1 MTSKSTI
8 HGGHFIIMIASL
20 ICINTLFTPAKA
32 QTNNYPLIFKDATTN
47 AALLPGLA
55 GIYGHGAAWGDADG
69 DGWIDLY
76 VGTFD
81 KDGKRNMLFRN
92 KNGKFSMDKQAT
104 LKLSSRTTGIVFAD
118 FDNDGDLDLYVSS
131 MPQADKRVQGNTLF
145 ENIGQGIF
153 KNISADNG
161 ACPQSFGGRS
171 VAILDYNGDGL
182 PDILAGEDPLKGYNG
197 SATRSSRLFRNKG
210 KLQFED
216 VTASAGLP
224 AGIPGYGVAS
234 ADLNNDSWPDLF
246 IAANDGGNLLFINDK
261 KGAFYEMPGTQKLF
275 EWPGSGGDNMVCG
288 VSFGDVNRDGLIDI
302 VLGPHFEEPWA
313 NPQPLRLFINR
324 QAKDGRFSFEEVTK
338 AVGLG
343 PIPLKAPHVEIQDF
357 DNDGLPDIYTT
368 VVKFKDGKV
377 YPLIFRQTG
386 QVNGLPMF
394 SEEIMA
400 VNNFPTTADKELK
413 GQTGVFFA
421 KVLKE
426 KKIIYS
432 ASGPTG
438 DYDNDG
444 RLDMFLPSWWPELPS
459 MLLHNETKSGN
470 WLNVQVKGKRKVN
483 RMGIG
488 SKIKVYQAG
497 KAGQVGALVGCQ
509 DIAVGYGYASGQ
521 TAIAHFGIGKLN
533 SVDIE
538 VILPNGAAK
547 LVQKNVS
554 ANQKIVLEEN

>member
-1 MTSKSTI
+1 MTQSA
-8 HGGHFIIMIASL
+8 G
-20 ICINTLFTPAKA
+20 
-32 QTNNYPLIFKDATTN
+32 
-47 AALLPGLA
+47 LLPALA
-55 GIYGHGAAWGDADG
+55 GIYGHGAAWGDAEG

-92 KNGKFSMDKQAT
+92 KNGKFSRDQQT
-104 LKLSSRTTGIVFAD
+104 SLNLSGRTTGIVFAD
-118 FDNDGDLDLYVSS
+118 LDNDGDLDIYMGS
-131 MPQADKRVQGNTLF
+131 MPQQDKKVKGNTLF
-145 ENIGQGIF
+145 ENKGQGIF
-153 KNISADNG
+153 KNISADNE
-161 ACPQSFGGRS
+161 ACPQAFGGRS
-171 VAILDYNGDGL
+171 VTILDYNGDGL
-182 PDILAGEDPLKGYNG
+182 PDILSGEDPLTGYNG

-216 VTASAGLP
+216 VTVSAGIP

-234 ADLNNDSWPDLF
+234 SDLNNDSWPDLF
-246 IAANDGGNLLFINDK
+246 IAANNGGNLLFINDK
-261 KGAFYEMPGTQKLF
+261 KGHFYEAPGTRKLF

-288 VSFGDVNRDGLIDI
+288 VSFGDVNRDGLMDI
-302 VLGPHFEEPWA
+302 VMGPHFEEPWV
-313 NPQPLRLFINR
+313 NPQPLRLFINKLS
-324 QAKDGRFSFEEVTK
+324 KDGRLSFEEVTK
-338 AVGLG
+338 SVGLN

-357 DNDGLPDIYTT
+357 DNDGLPDIYTS

-386 QVNGLPMF
+386 QVNGLPRF
-394 SEEIMA
+394 REEIMA
-400 VNNFPTTADKELK
+400 VNDFPTAEDKALK

-432 ASGPTG
+432 AAGPTG

-459 MLLHNETKSGN
+459 ILLHNETISGN
-470 WLNVQVKGKRKVN
+470 WLKVQVKGTKKVN

-497 KAGQVGALVGCQ
+497 KTGQASALLGCQ
-509 DIAVGYGYASGQ
+509 DISVGYGYASGQ
-521 TAIAHFGIGKLN
+521 TAIAHFGIGKIN

-538 VILPNGAAK
+538 VILPNGAGK
-547 LVQKNVS
+547 LVQKNVKT
-554 ANQKIVLEEN
+554 NQKIILQENQ